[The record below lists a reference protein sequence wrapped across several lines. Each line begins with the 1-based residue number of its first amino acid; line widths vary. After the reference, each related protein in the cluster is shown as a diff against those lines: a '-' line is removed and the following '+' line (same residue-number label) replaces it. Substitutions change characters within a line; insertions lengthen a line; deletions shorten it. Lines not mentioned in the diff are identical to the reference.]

1 MGVNCVGYIPGEVDA
16 TDDDVLVLELLE
28 NRRPTP
34 PIETTVGRM
43 DSEYCQRS
51 KTCWRVR
58 CCGGR
63 RERSMA
69 WRGGEIVVVVEGDVM
84 EEGEERDPASSSG
97 SRIESGETEMQGM

>member
-1 MGVNCVGYIPGEVDA
+1 M
-16 TDDDVLVLELLE
+16 LVVELLD

-51 KTCWRVR
+51 NTCWRDR

-63 RERSMA
+63 RERSIA
-69 WRGGEIVVVVEGDVM
+69 CRDGESIVAAEDDVT

-97 SRIESGETEMQGM
+97 SCIESGETETQGM